1 VTYDHPMGW
10 AGFIV
15 AVLGTIGTIVGTCV
29 TIAGFR
35 RDRRK
40 HSQHAASKEHAEQ
53 ARGSRSSWVWP
64 NILALDVIMLTVL
77 ALGIFLITQSRG
89 TPGQPSG
96 QVATR
101 SASTKPASPSPSAGG
116 PTPSTAPPSVFYTG
130 QRTLANGYYANLD
143 NPSWAVSSSD
153 AAGATLDLGAYS
165 SGRLEGDSGDW
176 GILNTPGA
184 SGYAACAG
192 FTAFNNSLMPVS
204 DLAPGTQ
211 LCVRTSLGRIG
222 LLKVLSISGLNDDPK
237 ITFQVTIWNTS

>member
-1 VTYDHPMGW
+1 M
-10 AGFIV
+10 

-35 RDRRK
+35 HDRRK

-53 ARGSRSSWVWP
+53 ARGSRSRWVWP
-64 NILALDVIMLTVL
+64 NILALDVIVLTIL

-89 TPGQPSG
+89 TPGRPSDQG
-96 QVATR
+96 ATR
-101 SASTKPASPSPSAGG
+101 SASTKSASPSPGSGQWG
-116 PTPSTAPPSVFYTG
+116 PTPSTAPPSVFYTA

-143 NPSWAVSSSD
+143 NPSWAVSNSD

-165 SGRLEGDSGDW
+165 SGRLEGDYGDW

-184 SGYAACAG
+184 SGYAACAN
-192 FTAFNNSLMPVS
+192 FTAFYSGLMPVS

-211 LCVRTSLGRIG
+211 LCVRTSLDRIG
-222 LLKVLSISGLNDDPK
+222 RSYSA
-237 ITFQVTIWNTS
+237 